1 MNAEQIRRLAE
12 GAYPWAVGLRRA
24 LHRIPE
30 PGFEEFKTQRLI
42 CETLDQLGI
51 PYATQRTWVIGLIE
65 GARPGRVVALRADID
80 ALPVTEPPGCSFR
93 SEHEGW
99 MHACGHD
106 AHTAIQLG
114 AAKILSEMRDR
125 LRGSV
130 KLLFQPAE
138 ETDGGAK
145 PMVLAGALENPH
157 VDACYGLHLQSRLP
171 LGAVETRCGTLN
183 ASTDDVILEITG
195 RGGHAAYPENS
206 VDAIVCAAHVIAAL
220 QTLVSRNVSPLN
232 SAVLSFG
239 VLEGG
244 RAPNVVCDRVHL
256 KGTLRTA
263 DPALRAMLQER
274 IRSVSEGVARA
285 FGAAAEVQIVEGYCP
300 LVNHPRETKRVLDA
314 AAALF
319 GEGAVIQKDGPSMG
333 GEDFSYFVE
342 ANPGAF
348 YHIGCTPPEK
358 LPAPALHSP
367 LFSPDER
374 CILTGLQ
381 MQLALALTETG
392 TEEAP

>member
-1 MNAEQIRRLAE
+1 MNAERISRLAE
-12 GAYPWAVGLRRA
+12 GAYPWAVDVRHR

-42 CETLDQLGI
+42 TELLDEMDI
-51 PYATQRTWVIGLIE
+51 PYETRRTWVVAEIR
-65 GARPGRVVALRADID
+65 GALPGRVVGLRADID
-80 ALPVTEPPGCSFR
+80 ALPVVEPEGCPFR

-106 AHTAIQLG
+106 VHTAIQLG
-114 AAKILSEMRDR
+114 VAKALAPMRGEMR
-125 LRGSV
+125 GAV
-130 KLLFQPAE
+130 KLFFQPAE
-138 ETDGGAK
+138 ETEGGAK
-145 PMVLAGALENPH
+145 PMVEAGVLENPH
-157 VDACYGLHLQSRLP
+157 VDASYGLHLQSRLP
-171 LGAVETRCGTLN
+171 LGAVETRYGTLN
-183 ASTDDVILEITG
+183 ASTDDVLIDIVG
-195 RGGHAAYPENS
+195 RGGHAAYPEAG
-206 VDAIVCAAHVIAAL
+206 VDAIVCAAHVLTAL
-220 QTLVSRNVSPLN
+220 QTLVSRNVSPLQ

-239 VLEGG
+239 VIEGG
-244 RAPNVVCDRVHL
+244 RAANVLCERVHL

-274 IRSVSEGVARA
+274 IRSVSENVAQA
-285 FGAAAEVQIVEGYCP
+285 FGAIAEVRIIEGYSP
-300 LVNHPRETKRVLDA
+300 LVNHPREAKRVLDA

-319 GEGAVIQKDGPSMG
+319 GEGAVILKDGPSMG
-333 GEDFSYFVE
+333 GEDFSYFIE
-342 ANPGAF
+342 TNPGAF
-348 YHIGCTPPEK
+348 YHIGCTPPEN

-381 MQLALALTETG
+381 MQLALALTETE

>member
-1 MNAEQIRRLAE
+1 MNVDKIRRLAE
-12 GAYPWAVGLRRA
+12 DVYPWAVAVRRR

-30 PGFEEFKTQRLI
+30 PGFEEFETQRLI
-42 CETLDQLGI
+42 TEILDELDIPNETR
-51 PYATQRTWVIGLIE
+51 RTWVVAE
-65 GARPGRVVALRADID
+65 VRGALPGRVVGLRADID
-80 ALPVTEPPGCSFR
+80 ALPVAEPEGCPFR

-106 AHTAIQLG
+106 VHTAIQLG
-114 AAKILSEMRDR
+114 VAKALAPLRREMR
-125 LRGSV
+125 GAV
-130 KLLFQPAE
+130 KLFFQPAE
-138 ETDGGAK
+138 ETEGGAK
-145 PMVLAGALENPH
+145 PMVEAGVLENPH

-171 LGAVETRCGTLN
+171 LGAVETRYGTLN
-183 ASTDDVILEITG
+183 ASTDDVLIDIVG
-195 RGGHAAYPENS
+195 RGGHAAYPEAG
-206 VDAIVCAAHVIAAL
+206 VDAIVCAAHVLTAL
-220 QTLVSRNVSPLN
+220 QTLVSRNVSPLQ

-239 VLEGG
+239 VIEGG
-244 RAPNVVCDRVHL
+244 RAANVLCERVHL

-285 FGAAAEVQIVEGYCP
+285 FGAAAEVQIVEVYCP